1 MWVKLDTGARPLE
14 SSWVR
19 LDKLTSGTIDSL
31 PQDRFYMVSL
41 GLKGSLNYDEV
52 LNDERVAL
60 IRTLKGKV
68 AQELEDPPVA
78 FGHCVDIHDPF
89 VIAGDR

>member
-1 MWVKLDTGARPLE
+1 MWVKLDTWARPLE

-31 PQDRFYMVSL
+31 PQDRVYMVSL

-52 LNDERVAL
+52 LNAERRAL
-60 IRTLKGKV
+60 VSVLKSR
-68 AQELEDPPVA
+68 AE
-78 FGHCVDIHDPF
+78 
-89 VIAGDR
+89 R

>member
-1 MWVKLDTGARPLE
+1 MWVKLDTGKRPLE

-19 LDKLTSGTIDSL
+19 LEKLTPGTIDSL

-60 IRTLKGKV
+60 INVLNSRV
-68 AQELEDPPVA
+68 AQEIEDPS
-78 FGHCVDIHDPF
+78 